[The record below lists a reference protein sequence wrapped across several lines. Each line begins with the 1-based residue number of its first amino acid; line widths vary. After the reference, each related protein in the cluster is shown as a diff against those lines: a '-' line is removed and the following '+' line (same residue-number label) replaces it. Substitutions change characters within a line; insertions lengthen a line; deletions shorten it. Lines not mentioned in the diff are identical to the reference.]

1 MYTDEYTESVKNM
14 RKRTVRLDREGD
26 YWTSDEKEILRQK
39 FFQGEGITMMAINL
53 QRTESAII
61 QQIELMD
68 LFERKKKNTA
78 PKEPRCLCTNCKVD
92 PASCPFKDQCP
103 RYQGN
108 N

>member
-26 YWTSDEKEILRQK
+26 YWTEEERCELRKKFDE
-39 FFQGEGITMMAINL
+39 GEGITAIALAL

-61 QQIELMD
+61 QQIEIMD
-68 LFERKKKNTA
+68 LFERKKKNPT

-92 PASCPFKDQCP
+92 PASCPFKDRCP
-103 RYQGN
+103 RYQEN